1 MMADENEEHEEEDE
15 FHDDLG
21 LFRADGQFEVMCDE
35 LHDDLGGFMDDH
47 IASVVLVGNLGECG
61 GATERTRMKALVRA
75 YQSSALGSDDLF
87 AFWSHTGDDH
97 GWSRPRQNSAATKL
111 FRFYCSEV
119 RREAEA
125 VC

>member
-1 MMADENEEHEEEDE
+1 
-15 FHDDLG
+15 
-21 LFRADGQFEVMCDE
+21 
-35 LHDDLGGFMDDH
+35 MDDH
-47 IASVVLVGNLGECG
+47 IASAVLVGTLGECG
-61 GATERTRMKALVRA
+61 GAIEKTQMKALVRA
-75 YQSSALGSDDLF
+75 YQSSALGSDDPVV
-87 AFWSHTGDDH
+87 FWSDTGDDH

>member
-1 MMADENEEHEEEDE
+1 M
-15 FHDDLG
+15 
-21 LFRADGQFEVMCDE
+21 MCDE

-47 IASVVLVGNLGECG
+47 IALVVLVANLGECG
-61 GATERTRMKALVRA
+61 CATEQTRMKALVRV
-75 YQSSALGSDDLF
+75 YQSPALCSDDPVV
-87 AFWSHTGDDH
+87 FWSDTGDDP